1 MNSNFEKLERI
12 TKEAGS
18 ENFSCLFHVEPGNL
32 PRWPGPF
39 VKKKVWI
46 RSFRIREKYVMNSL
60 IDWRHGPAQYW
71 YDMLGLPEKIPEFDY
86 GLKNEVS
93 ESSEK
98 DIKIEEATS
107 QQKQPKPST
116 SKQQVQI

>member
-1 MNSNFEKLERI
+1 MTWSFREK
-12 TKEAGS
+12 K
-18 ENFSCLFHVEPGNL
+18 F
-32 PRWPGPF
+32 
-39 VKKKVWI
+39 WI
-46 RSFRIREKYVMNSL
+46 RSFRIREKHVMNSL

-86 GLKNEVS
+86 GLKNEIS

-98 DIKIEEATS
+98 DMKIEEATS

>member
-1 MNSNFEKLERI
+1 
-12 TKEAGS
+12 
-18 ENFSCLFHVEPGNL
+18 
-32 PRWPGPF
+32 
-39 VKKKVWI
+39 
-46 RSFRIREKYVMNSL
+46 MNSL

-98 DIKIEEATS
+98 DIKIEEST

-116 SKQQVQI
+116 SKQQVGTFRYRILGFGVI